1 MESVMSKFCWS
12 TVLLA
17 VLLCAPGPRAWAK
30 PPDLPADND
39 IRCREACE
47 PTETWRWL
55 PGREVPTV
63 RPHGAAIRL
72 RDGVDGEIAGDLD
85 PELCEGAQKAR
96 ELYEAGRRFTRDGDL
111 EQARARLREAHM
123 ANPTCH
129 YGQRAIQRL
138 LEMEAIEMGEESERP
153 KPATIRRPLTREHEP
168 LEEQE
173 SDDEEMTQA
182 ERSFQRVRQSTQPLG
197 MVRMP
202 TY

>member
-1 MESVMSKFCWS
+1 MESVMSKFCWCA
-12 TVLLA
+12 VLLA
-17 VLLCAPGPRAWAK
+17 VLLCTSGTRALAK

-47 PTETWRWL
+47 PTETWRWPL
-55 PGREVPTV
+55 GWEMPAV
-63 RPHGAAIRL
+63 RPHGAAL
-72 RDGVDGEIAGDLD
+72 RGGMSGGVNSDLD
-85 PELCEGAQKAR
+85 PEQCEGAQKAR
-96 ELYEAGRRFTRDGDL
+96 ELFDAARRCTRAGDL
-111 EQARARLREAHM
+111 DQARARLREAHM

-138 LEMEAIEMGEESERP
+138 LEMEANEMGEESELP
-153 KPATIRRPLTREHEP
+153 VFMPESIRRILNRTRES
-168 LEEQE
+168 LEEPQ
-173 SDDEEMTQA
+173 SDDEETSQA